1 MRRKTYLKAK
11 KVQTFVD
18 ALRMTAYEIQSSRRS
33 ESLNLPT
40 TLPVILSAVALPVV
54 PKVEFNVVVTLYIT
68 ILVFLSP
75 GTCFKSTIPFQSKH
89 IVMLFEAVEGK
100 ILHQKGLRGLCTA

>member
-18 ALRMTAYEIQSSRRS
+18 VLRIIDSIWNSIFTLKRKPEFTDNFASHFISRGLTS
-33 ESLNLPT
+33 
-40 TLPVILSAVALPVV
+40 V
-54 PKVEFNVVVTLYIT
+54 PKVEFNVIVTLYIT
-68 ILVFLSP
+68 ILVSLSP
-75 GTCFKSTIPFQSKH
+75 GTCFKSTIRFQS
-89 IVMLFEAVEGK
+89 VMLFEAVEGK